1 MQPRNKKLI
10 TFGVA
15 SILIGFVML
24 FCTSYDPNSAWA
36 GYALASTLGGLAI
49 TSIGIND
56 ETKQARKQQAQRHHP
71 AGTTPSSSRHKTQPA
86 RSNQ

>member
-24 FCTSYDPNSAWA
+24 FCTSYDPDSAWA

-56 ETKQARKQQAQRHHP
+56 ETRQSRKDR
-71 AGTTPSSSRHKTQPA
+71 TEK
-86 RSNQ
+86 

>member
-24 FCTSYDPNSAWA
+24 FCTSYDPDSAWA

-56 ETKQARKQQAQRHHP
+56 ETRQSQKDRTEK
-71 AGTTPSSSRHKTQPA
+71 
-86 RSNQ
+86 